1 LQAVLDASGKTPEKE
16 RNQAWNDIQ
25 TWSMIGPITG
35 RAENEADLNAF
46 FDRFHQSDL
55 SAKMKY
61 LGEIES
67 LTIYKAGLSGQ
78 NTGTAAINWAKALSP
93 EDREFYFTAG
103 ATPDKNG
110 RYEIKGFD
118 DYLSL
123 MSRYEKEWKPRP
135 TGGEGPP
142 LSRDEQVAIADL
154 EALNASQRD
163 RLDKLKIEYSNRFGA
178 KPTPADTIE
187 LSGPAAKL
195 AANLASAPSSAQ
207 IAPNKVTEGLRSSF
221 PDNKLWLQGLVDKM
235 AGSGTSVP
243 EKEAAKAFNEFQS
256 WINAGPMGGRAENEK
271 ELNDLALASANTEF
285 AKRLE
290 LLTNMESLAAM
301 KATSNGTNPFTA
313 RLEFWKGASEV
324 DREIL
329 MSNYSV
335 ADKFGQ
341 RELKNLDQFY
351 KVLENNAAK
360 FDEASPGQPNETAL
374 LALKEIQA
382 NNANRD
388 LQLQLIQRL
397 EVSKAEY
404 NRRYGGMTDT
414 IELSGPAAK
423 LAAKNSASDGA
434 NDVALKA
441 LETLKEVAERQREW
455 AKNLAEEN
463 ADGSTNISDQTKVP
477 AAGEAKS
484 QAPAVSKPGSVVSI
498 AA

>member
-1 LQAVLDASGKTPEKE
+1 MGVVSSQSGAVTPSPLASAQVTASSAGGERIENGRNLEWPKAKPWLESRLQAVLDASGKTPEKE

-25 TWSMIGPITG
+25 TWSMIGPIAG

-123 MSRYEKEWKPRP
+123 MSRYEKEWKPPP

-142 LSRDEQVAIADL
+142 LSRDEQVAIARL

-163 RLDKLKIEYSNRFGA
+163 LLDKLKIEYSNRFGA
-178 KPTPADTIE
+178 KPTPA
-187 LSGPAAKL
+187 
-195 AANLASAPSSAQ
+195 
-207 IAPNKVTEGLRSSF
+207 
-221 PDNKLWLQGLVDKM
+221 
-235 AGSGTSVP
+235 
-243 EKEAAKAFNEFQS
+243 
-256 WINAGPMGGRAENEK
+256 
-271 ELNDLALASANTEF
+271 
-285 AKRLE
+285 
-290 LLTNMESLAAM
+290 
-301 KATSNGTNPFTA
+301 
-313 RLEFWKGASEV
+313 
-324 DREIL
+324 
-329 MSNYSV
+329 
-335 ADKFGQ
+335 
-341 RELKNLDQFY
+341 
-351 KVLENNAAK
+351 
-360 FDEASPGQPNETAL
+360 
-374 LALKEIQA
+374 
-382 NNANRD
+382 
-388 LQLQLIQRL
+388 
-397 EVSKAEY
+397 
-404 NRRYGGMTDT
+404 DT

-463 ADGSTNISDQTKVP
+463 ADGSTNMSDQTKVP
-477 AAGEAKS
+477 TAGEAKS